1 MARPDA
7 GASALVLEDC
17 RMGTITFILFVTAA
31 TAFVAWQIDRHG
43 KKKKKS
49 AALKNKARAKSV
61 ANDRLF
67 TPADNT
73 LAHSET
79 VWARKRARAREDVIA
94 TNRFAPRS
102 STHGEVEY
110 DGYSRR
116 DRSHIVVG
124 SAHIKKEDHVD
135 DWLVKPAQRK
145 EGQFGK

>member
-1 MARPDA
+1 
-7 GASALVLEDC
+7 
-17 RMGTITFILFVTAA
+17 MGTITFILFVIAA

-43 KKKKKS
+43 KKKKKT
-49 AALKNKARAKSV
+49 AALKNKARSNLAS
-61 ANDRLF
+61 DRLF

-145 EGQFGK
+145 EGQFGKSGRRRRAITRPASTR